1 MKHILSVTD
10 CGINSEPAKEEP
22 TRVSLIREIYDFL
35 NYHVCLFAFT
45 WRLWFGTQLKTEF
58 LSRKIGVHQSW
69 HCNEQAC
76 RSAWE
81 SNRDTRCIKPIA

>member
-22 TRVSLIREIYDFL
+22 NRVSLIREIYDFL

-58 LSRKIGVHQSW
+58 LSSQ
-69 HCNEQAC
+69 
-76 RSAWE
+76 
-81 SNRDTRCIKPIA
+81 NRGTSILALQRASLQICLRIQ